1 MLKKFRKLFG
11 DVVVEDSFA
20 PGETEDEETEDDRF
34 ETPPMDEYL
43 QEKRKSNCRRIV
55 GSGFLRFATPC

>member
-11 DVVVEDSFA
+11 DVVGEDSSA

-34 ETPPMDEYL
+34 ETPPMDEVL
-43 QEKRKSNCRRIV
+43 EENQTADE
-55 GSGFLRFATPC
+55 L